1 MSADLTDR
9 ERLHERAV
17 AVTKRQTAAINRKR
31 GYLQNIYGNVCTKC
45 KNKGYYAV
53 VSAID
58 DEAVVVRECSCMRQ
72 TGGYAENKIYT
83 IQEDYRQHPERWKK
97 EPEQMNG
104 IEIVDE
110 NNPFADDWD

>member
-1 MSADLTDR
+1 MSAELTDR

-17 AVTKRQTAAINRKR
+17 GITKRQAAAINRKR
-31 GYLQNIYGNVCTKC
+31 GYLGSAYGETCPKC

-53 VSAID
+53 VSALD
-58 DEAVVVRECSCMRQ
+58 DEAIAVRECACMRQ
-72 TGGYAENKIYT
+72 MDGYAESKIYT
-83 IQEDYRQHPERWKK
+83 IQEDYRRHPERWKK

-110 NNPFADDWD
+110 NNPFADD